1 MRVKLSYTVEGDDV
15 LREAAKLL
23 NLSSD
28 DVKQCIDLFNEIQTE
43 LRGGEASQGTPNVPV
58 ALEMIEEFRTALLN
72 IDTRLAEVH
81 SIAQAFETHRLSNFE
96 TAEVEG
102 EPE

>member
-1 MRVKLSYTVEGDDV
+1 
-15 LREAAKLL
+15 
-23 NLSSD
+23 
-28 DVKQCIDLFNEIQTE
+28 
-43 LRGGEASQGTPNVPV
+43 
-58 ALEMIEEFRTALLN
+58 MIEEFRTALLN